1 MVAYTKD
8 NIPYTKFIINRDY
21 VVDTT
26 CVHQV
31 YTDVIY
37 PIFDVKYD
45 TDHNVIKDDNYKHMQ
60 YTLNSMSRK
69 LAGHIIEDKDWLI
82 MLGDRNSGKGVLQE
96 AFIQTFEKYIGMFN
110 TSVLLTKPTGCG
122 EDSKLNAWMLDFEF
136 TRIMFGSEIQ
146 IGLDAKGKH
155 TSKLNGVLL
164 KSLTGGDKLKARSN
178 NVDAREF
185 NIQSSIILTANDIP
199 TCEPADALENLK
211 VFHMHE

>member
-1 MVAYTKD
+1 
-8 NIPYTKFIINRDY
+8 
-21 VVDTT
+21 
-26 CVHQV
+26 
-31 YTDVIY
+31 
-37 PIFDVKYD
+37 
-45 TDHNVIKDDNYKHMQ
+45 MQ

-69 LAGHIIEDKDWLI
+69 LAGHIIEDKDWLV

-96 AFIQTFEKYIGMFN
+96 AFTQAFEKYIGMFN

-146 IGLDAKGKH
+146 IGLDNRGKH
-155 TSKLNGVLL
+155 TTKLNGVLL

-199 TCEPADALENLK
+199 TCEPADAL
-211 VFHMHE
+211 